1 MGCSPLELIYLDGSE
16 VSLLGIHR
24 LVRAGKALLRSADG
38 SAEGSDMSAGVFR
51 QEDGQILTAK
61 VGVHEK
67 VSH

>member
-1 MGCSPLELIYLDGSE
+1 M
-16 VSLLGIHR
+16 
-24 LVRAGKALLRSADG
+24 VRAGKALLRSADG
-38 SAEGSDMSAGVFR
+38 SAEGIDMSSGVFR